1 MSSSHNP
8 LPEPAIPATERP
20 SGDRIEP
27 DVPPVP
33 PPAENPRWSGWDVLA
48 LAFITFLTIAL
59 SLLAVSFAAH
69 RYLYPRVPWVEVVK
83 RPDLIVVSQL
93 VAYLIVLGVMYEL
106 AGDTSRAQVA
116 GSIRWNWPR
125 NWGLFLMCGVALS
138 LGLQLFAHLLPMPKK
153 LPIDEFFQTPRQAW
167 LLSLFGITFAP
178 LLEELFF
185 RGFLYPVL
193 ARRLRVP
200 GAVVLT
206 ALAFAAIHGSQLMYS
221 WGPVLIIFLVGLT
234 LTAVRAYKKS
244 VASTLLMH
252 IAYNATISVALF
264 FATDGFRHLERL
276 NQ

>member
-1 MSSSHNP
+1 M
-8 LPEPAIPATERP
+8 
-20 SGDRIEP
+20 
-27 DVPPVP
+27 
-33 PPAENPRWSGWDVLA
+33 LA
-48 LAFITFLTIAL
+48 LFLITVLTIAF
-59 SLLAVSFAAH
+59 SLFAVSFAAH
-69 RYLYPRVPWVEVVK
+69 RYLYPHVPWVEVVQ
-83 RPDLIVVSQL
+83 RPDLIVLSQL
-93 VAYLIVLGVMYEL
+93 VAYVIVLGVMYEL

-116 GSIRWNWPR
+116 RSIRWNWPL
-125 NWGLFLMCGVALS
+125 NWGFFLVCGVALS
-138 LGLQLFAHLLPMPKK
+138 LALQLFARVLPMPKK
-153 LPIDEFFQTPRQAW
+153 LPIDAFFQTPRQAW

-193 ARRLRVP
+193 ARWLRVP
-200 GAVVLT
+200 AAVLLT
-206 ALAFAAIHGSQLMYS
+206 ALLFALVHGSQLMYS

-252 IAYNATISVALF
+252 IGYNATISAALF